1 MAQYRIS
8 QDARADIVD
17 ILWHS
22 QAKFGLATRRRY
34 QGLIL
39 ATLDAIAKQPDRI
52 GSQERDQIG
61 PGLRSLHLAH
71 CCYSSTA
78 GRTQRPRHVVL
89 YRLGADAVIEVV
101 RLLHDA
107 MEIQHQLP
115 PG

>member
-17 ILWHS
+17 ILRHS
-22 QAKFGLATRRRY
+22 QVKFGLAARRRY

-52 GSQERDQIG
+52 GSYEQDQIG
-61 PGLRSLHLAH
+61 PGLRSLHLVH
-71 CCYSSTA
+71 CYSSSPATRA
-78 GRTQRPRHVVL
+78 QRPRHVVL
-89 YRLGADAVIEVV
+89 YRLGVDTIVEIV

-107 MEIQHQLP
+107 MEIQHHP
-115 PG
+115 IPG